1 MFKEAFGPR
10 RPTTLGGRPSKNP
23 IKDLAELAE
32 SFYSWHLFMR
42 KTPSSDGD
50 KSLQYIIQ
58 MCKRNT
64 PTKSEAT
71 KAIQAFSALLEE
83 LDGGMKTMD
92 QIAPTLSHI
101 VDNLIEMNPKSRLIK
116 QTSQIIEIAT
126 SLEQNREVEMFQ
138 HLIKNLVEHLTP
150 QMTNIKAEGIS
161 RILKKIEPHS
171 FPQNPTHLRN
181 NITELKGLLNRQE

>member
-1 MFKEAFGPR
+1 MFEEAFDPR
-10 RPTTLGGRPSKNP
+10 RPALSGEPSKDP

-32 SFYSWHLFMR
+32 SFYSWYLFVR
-42 KTPSSDGD
+42 KTSSPDGD
-50 KSLQYIIQ
+50 RSLQYIIQ

-64 PTKSEAT
+64 PTKFEAT
-71 KAIQAFSALLEE
+71 EAIKAFSSLLEE
-83 LDGGMKTMD
+83 LDGGVKTMD
-92 QIAPTLSHI
+92 QIAPTLSHV

-138 HLIKNLVEHLTP
+138 HLIKNLIEHLTP

-161 RILKKIEPHS
+161 RILKRIESHSLPH
-171 FPQNPTHLRN
+171 NPTHLRN
-181 NITELKGLLNRQE
+181 NITELKGLLKQE